1 MKVLRHTLVSE
12 GTTDAHLIPIIDWS
26 LKQVGGV
33 SLPEGTRAEFGR
45 LLKKPAGLA
54 ERLATAIELYPCEVL
69 FVHRDADKTNPANRI
84 AEIREAVAFLE
95 TQGKRVPAV
104 AIIPV
109 RMLEAWLC
117 FDERAIRCA
126 AGNPN
131 GNTPLELPLL
141 KQIESRPDPKSDL
154 TQAIRAASE
163 LSGRRLKKFDTRT
176 AFWRIVD
183 FIDDFSPLRELSA
196 FRSFEASLVKL
207 KEDGWK
213 PGLYASPD
221 PASGNS
227 FASTPRRTS
236 RSKS

>member
-95 TQGKRVPAV
+95 VQGKRVPAV

-117 FDERAIRCA
+117 FDERAIWLEGRQPGLRPNGVDASVRLHLGIDFGRA
-126 AGNPN
+126 AGEQRERRDSERQD
-131 GNTPLELPLL
+131 GE
-141 KQIESRPDPKSDL
+141 RG
-154 TQAIRAASE
+154 SE
-163 LSGRRLKKFDTRT
+163 LRTTQDARGGQRSGS
-176 AFWRIVD
+176 
-183 FIDDFSPLRELSA
+183 SPLRESA
-196 FRSFEASLVKL
+196 A
-207 KEDGWK
+207 
-213 PGLYASPD
+213 
-221 PASGNS
+221 
-227 FASTPRRTS
+227 
-236 RSKS
+236 